1 MASPPVN
8 KAFCEKVG
16 TDVQK
21 LEFRNQTGMPRWVGM
36 ESGASCQ
43 YLTIPAGE
51 SYLCMCSP
59 WVKVMHADARKP
71 LILHTNDRDQF
82 QHDLTTTKITT
93 AGKETYIMSNTSGK
107 ATVQENQ
114 MTKLNYDMEWWS
126 GGACWKD
133 HNKRNTCTGNHW
145 QHIVMFSLL

>member
-1 MASPPVN
+1 MASPLVN

-16 TDVQK
+16 TDIQK
-21 LEFRNQTGMPRWVGM
+21 LEFRNQTGIPRWVGM

-59 WVKVMHADARKP
+59 WVRVMHADSRKP
-71 LILHTNDRDQF
+71 LILHTNDREHLQP
-82 QHDLTTTKITT
+82 DLTTTKIAT
-93 AGKETYIMSNTSGK
+93 AGKETYIMSNTNGK
-107 ATVQENQ
+107 PTTIQDNQ
-114 MTKLNYDMEWWS
+114 MTKLNYNMEWWS

-133 HNKRNTCTGNHW
+133 HNRKNTCTGV
-145 QHIVMFSLL
+145 HI